1 MLKKENKIF
10 VAVCPDVR
18 TRRQM
23 ISRLAVRLGFALIPS
38 DAAKLIQ
45 EDLYSCDL
53 STAYFVMCAQY
64 NFRNSPV
71 TNQRLYEM
79 AARGLCVIVGVRSLP
94 REYEFI
100 TQAFYPEDI
109 SFKSPVFRTFL
120 FPLIPLF
127 PQKKHFGQS
136 CDLFENGRPIYSFF
150 YFLTFKKYTLI
161 KNEEIFV
168 QSCNCVFFDY
178 NILIYKYLCLH
189 DFCTIPF
196 DLSKNVF
203 YGFLCVVLHFV
214 RKSCANCAV
223 YNILIFNILQ

>member
-10 VAVCPDVR
+10 VAVCLDVR

-109 SFKSPVFRTFL
+109 
-120 FPLIPLF
+120 
-127 PQKKHFGQS
+127 
-136 CDLFENGRPIYSFF
+136 
-150 YFLTFKKYTLI
+150 
-161 KNEEIFV
+161 
-168 QSCNCVFFDY
+168 
-178 NILIYKYLCLH
+178 
-189 DFCTIPF
+189 
-196 DLSKNVF
+196 
-203 YGFLCVVLHFV
+203 
-214 RKSCANCAV
+214 
-223 YNILIFNILQ
+223 

>member
-38 DAAKLIQ
+38 
-45 EDLYSCDL
+45 DL

-109 SFKSPVFRTFL
+109 
-120 FPLIPLF
+120 
-127 PQKKHFGQS
+127 
-136 CDLFENGRPIYSFF
+136 
-150 YFLTFKKYTLI
+150 
-161 KNEEIFV
+161 
-168 QSCNCVFFDY
+168 
-178 NILIYKYLCLH
+178 
-189 DFCTIPF
+189 
-196 DLSKNVF
+196 
-203 YGFLCVVLHFV
+203 
-214 RKSCANCAV
+214 
-223 YNILIFNILQ
+223 

>member
-45 EDLYSCDL
+45 
-53 STAYFVMCAQY
+53 
-64 NFRNSPV
+64 
-71 TNQRLYEM
+71 RLYEM

-109 SFKSPVFRTFL
+109 
-120 FPLIPLF
+120 
-127 PQKKHFGQS
+127 
-136 CDLFENGRPIYSFF
+136 
-150 YFLTFKKYTLI
+150 
-161 KNEEIFV
+161 
-168 QSCNCVFFDY
+168 
-178 NILIYKYLCLH
+178 
-189 DFCTIPF
+189 
-196 DLSKNVF
+196 
-203 YGFLCVVLHFV
+203 
-214 RKSCANCAV
+214 
-223 YNILIFNILQ
+223 

>member
-71 TNQRLYEM
+71 T
-79 AARGLCVIVGVRSLP
+79 RGSMKWLPEACVLLWACGRSP
-94 REYEFI
+94 GN
-100 TQAFYPEDI
+100 TN
-109 SFKSPVFRTFL
+109 S
-120 FPLIPLF
+120 
-127 PQKKHFGQS
+127 
-136 CDLFENGRPIYSFF
+136 
-150 YFLTFKKYTLI
+150 
-161 KNEEIFV
+161 
-168 QSCNCVFFDY
+168 
-178 NILIYKYLCLH
+178 
-189 DFCTIPF
+189 
-196 DLSKNVF
+196 
-203 YGFLCVVLHFV
+203 
-214 RKSCANCAV
+214 
-223 YNILIFNILQ
+223 

>member
-71 TNQRLYEM
+71 TNQRLYV
-79 AARGLCVIVGVRSLP
+79 C
-94 REYEFI
+94 Y
-100 TQAFYPEDI
+100 
-109 SFKSPVFRTFL
+109 
-120 FPLIPLF
+120 
-127 PQKKHFGQS
+127 
-136 CDLFENGRPIYSFF
+136 CGRAVAPPGIR
-150 YFLTFKKYTLI
+150 I
-161 KNEEIFV
+161 HNAG
-168 QSCNCVFFDY
+168 
-178 NILIYKYLCLH
+178 IL
-189 DFCTIPF
+189 
-196 DLSKNVF
+196 S
-203 YGFLCVVLHFV
+203 
-214 RKSCANCAV
+214 
-223 YNILIFNILQ
+223 

>member
-23 ISRLAVRLGFALIPS
+23 
-38 DAAKLIQ
+38 IQ

-109 SFKSPVFRTFL
+109 
-120 FPLIPLF
+120 
-127 PQKKHFGQS
+127 
-136 CDLFENGRPIYSFF
+136 
-150 YFLTFKKYTLI
+150 
-161 KNEEIFV
+161 
-168 QSCNCVFFDY
+168 
-178 NILIYKYLCLH
+178 
-189 DFCTIPF
+189 
-196 DLSKNVF
+196 
-203 YGFLCVVLHFV
+203 
-214 RKSCANCAV
+214 
-223 YNILIFNILQ
+223 

>member
-64 NFRNSPV
+64 NFRNPPV

-109 SFKSPVFRTFL
+109 
-120 FPLIPLF
+120 
-127 PQKKHFGQS
+127 
-136 CDLFENGRPIYSFF
+136 
-150 YFLTFKKYTLI
+150 
-161 KNEEIFV
+161 
-168 QSCNCVFFDY
+168 
-178 NILIYKYLCLH
+178 
-189 DFCTIPF
+189 
-196 DLSKNVF
+196 
-203 YGFLCVVLHFV
+203 
-214 RKSCANCAV
+214 
-223 YNILIFNILQ
+223 